1 MQKCVRNGKGL
12 NIECMNIKIMTKEK
26 EENIKYLFSVA
37 KERKIP
43 DGPEAEYYK

>member
-1 MQKCVRNGKGL
+1 MSKEWEGVEYR
-12 NIECMNIKIMTKEK
+12 MYVKIITKEK